1 MDTMPLRLDP
11 LIEAH
16 LSATF
21 PACALCVSHHGAVIY
36 EGAWGSIDPDARS
49 LPVTTGTLFD
59 LASVTKLFTTTAFL
73 SLVSAG
79 RVALDDALVSVVPE
93 FGSVTPR
100 PIEGGQ
106 DPHSKQRQPTPP
118 DLAGKTVDPTSITF
132 RHLLTHTSGLA
143 PWRDVYTAAGE
154 APPPPDQPMTP
165 EARRA
170 RWQRALAALTTYPF
184 VAPPDGVV
192 RYSDIGL
199 MLLGEAVARLDGS
212 GDLEQAIVQ
221 RVVQPLGADAADNV
235 LFNPVRD
242 HGRARADIAP
252 TEDDPVWRQRRVW
265 GEVHDE
271 NCCGLGGVTGHA
283 GLFGTARAVAALG
296 QRWLH
301 DPGAFGITPDIAHE
315 ATTLQIDSAGIRR
328 GLGFALK
335 AASDAMAGDRMS
347 LRAYGHSGFTGTT
360 LWIDPEAEVVVALLT
375 NSVYY
380 GRHSQGYANT
390 HGFRRAVHDAI
401 MEAL

>member
-1 MDTMPLRLDP
+1 MPINLDP
-11 LIEAH
+11 LIAAH
-16 LSATF
+16 LSGTF
-21 PACALCVSHHGAVIY
+21 PACTICVSHHGGVIY
-36 EGAWGSIDPDARS
+36 EGAWGHIDPETRS
-49 LPVTTGTLFD
+49 IPVTTEKLFD
-59 LASVTKLFTTTAFL
+59 LASITKLFTTTAFL
-73 SLVSAG
+73 SLVSEG
-79 RVALDDALVSVVPE
+79 RVKLDEPLVSVIPE

-106 DPHSKQRQPTPP
+106 DPHTKQRQPTPT
-118 DLAGKTVDPTSITF
+118 DLVGKMVDPASITF

-143 PWRDVYTAAGE
+143 PWRDVYTVTGDV
-154 APPPPDQPMTP
+154 PPPPDQPMTP
-165 EARRA
+165 DARRR

-184 VAPPDGVV
+184 IAPPDGIV

-212 GDLEQAIVQ
+212 GDLEQAIDR
-221 RVVQPLGADAADNV
+221 RVVQPLGVDAAGHI

-242 HGRARADIAP
+242 HGRMRVDITP
-252 TEDDPVWRQRRVW
+252 TEDDPIWRQRRVW

-283 GLFGTARAVAALG
+283 GLFGTARSIVALG
-296 QRWLH
+296 LCWLH
-301 DPGAFGITPDIAHE
+301 DPGTFGITPDIAQQ
-315 ATTLQIDSAGIRR
+315 ATTLQVDSAGTRR

-335 AASDAMAGDRMS
+335 AASDSMAGDRMS
-347 LRAYGHSGFTGTT
+347 QRAYGHSGFTGTT

-390 HGFRRAVHDAI
+390 HSFRRAVHDAI
-401 MEAL
+401 MEQIS

>member
-1 MDTMPLRLDP
+1 MPINLDP
-11 LIEAH
+11 LIAAH
-16 LSATF
+16 LSDTF
-21 PACALCVSHHGAVIY
+21 PSCTVCVSHHGDVIY
-36 EGAWGSIDPDARS
+36 EGAWGSIDPDARTI
-49 LPVTTGTLFD
+49 PVTTGTLFD

-73 SLVSAG
+73 SLMSAG
-79 RVALDDALVSVVPE
+79 RVALDDPLVSVVPE
-93 FGSVTPR
+93 FGSVAPR

-106 DPHSKQRQPTPP
+106 DPHTRQRQPTPP
-118 DLAGKTVDPTSITF
+118 DQAGKAVDPASITF

-143 PWRDVYTAAGE
+143 PWRDVYSAAGE

-165 EARRA
+165 EVRRR
-170 RWQRALAALTTYPF
+170 RWHRALAALTTYPF

-199 MLLGEAVARLDGS
+199 MLLGEAVTRLDGS
-212 GDLEQAIVQ
+212 GDLEQAIQ
-221 RVVQPLGADAADNV
+221 RRVVQPLGVDADGAI

-242 HGRARADIAP
+242 HGRAQAGIAP
-252 TEDDPVWRQRRVW
+252 TEDDPTWRQRRVW

-301 DPGAFGITPDIAHE
+301 DVGAFGITSDIAQQ
-315 ATTLQIDSAGIRR
+315 ATMLQIDSAGTRR

-347 LRAYGHSGFTGTT
+347 QRAYGHSGFTGTT

-390 HGFRRAVHDAI
+390 HGFRRAVHDAV
-401 MEAL
+401 MEQI

>member
-1 MDTMPLRLDP
+1 MPIDLEP
-11 LIEAH
+11 LIAAH
-16 LSATF
+16 LSVTF
-21 PACALCVSHHGAVIY
+21 PACTICVSHHADVIY
-36 EGAWGSIDPDARS
+36 EGAWGSIDPDTRS
-49 LPVTTGTLFD
+49 MPVTTETLFD

-73 SLVSAG
+73 SLVSEGWAK
-79 RVALDDALVSVVPE
+79 LDDPLIRVIPE
-93 FGSVTPR
+93 FGSITPR

-106 DPHSKQRQPTPP
+106 DPHTRQRQPTPP
-118 DLAGKTVDPTSITF
+118 DLAGKTVDPASITF
-132 RHLLTHTSGLA
+132 RHLLTHTGGLA
-143 PWRDVYTAAGE
+143 PWRDVYTVAGD
-154 APPPPDQPMTP
+154 APPPPDQPMP
-165 EARRA
+165 PDARRE

-212 GDLEQAIVQ
+212 GDLERAIDR
-221 RVVQPLGADAADNV
+221 RVVQPLGADAAGQI

-242 HGRARADIAP
+242 HGRARAGIAP
-252 TEDDPVWRQRRVW
+252 TEDDPTWRQRRVW

-296 QRWLH
+296 QRWLR
-301 DPGAFGITPDIAHE
+301 DPGAFGIAPDLARQ
-315 ATTLQIDSAGIRR
+315 ATTLQIDSAGTRR

-335 AASDAMAGDRMS
+335 APSDSMAGDRMS
-347 LRAYGHSGFTGTT
+347 QRAYGHSGFTGTT
-360 LWIDPEAEVVVALLT
+360 LWIDPEAGVVVALLT

-380 GRHSQGYANT
+380 GRHSQAYAST
-390 HGFRRAVHDAI
+390 HSFRRAVHDAI
-401 MEAL
+401 MEQLA